1 MKHVQPDFTLHDA
14 FHIINNKFKIFLIFF
29 IALPGHFTSI
39 WVVSAILFKAM
50 DDISFLVL
58 LKMEFITFF
67 SVYFVYYDI

>member
-1 MKHVQPDFTLHDA
+1 MWIYHLRRSPS
-14 FHIINNKFKIFLIFF
+14 HIRNIFLIFF

-39 WVVSAILFKAM
+39 CVVSAILFKAM